1 MVMGDWG
8 SGLAIRDGLAA
19 ATGTGMI
26 RGMTSAKVAISLPKE
41 VLARARAA
49 VRRGDAPSLSAY
61 VSQALAEKT
70 NEDDIMQMLNEML
83 EETGGPLTPEEIR
96 WADGVL
102 GITKKRHRKPKHL
115 K

>member
-1 MVMGDWG
+1 
-8 SGLAIRDGLAA
+8 
-19 ATGTGMI
+19 MI
-26 RGMTSAKVAISLPKE
+26 AGMTSAKVAISLPRE

-61 VSQALAEKT
+61 VSQAIEEKT
-70 NEDDIMQMLNEML
+70 SDDDLMKMLEEML
-83 EETGGPLTPEEIR
+83 EETGGPPTPEEIH

-102 GITKKRHRKPKHL
+102 GLEPKAKRKTKRRPK

>member
-1 MVMGDWG
+1 MGN
-8 SGLAIRDGLAA
+8 SGRGGVARVVAA
-19 ATGTGMI
+19 ETGAGMI
-26 RGMTSAKVAISLPKE
+26 AGMTSAKVAISLPKE

-61 VSQALAEKT
+61 VSQAIEEKT
-70 NEDDIMQMLNEML
+70 SDDDLMKMLEEML

-102 GITKKRHRKPKHL
+102 GIEPKAKPRRQRKK
-115 K
+115 

>member
-1 MVMGDWG
+1 
-8 SGLAIRDGLAA
+8 
-19 ATGTGMI
+19 MI
-26 RGMTSAKVAISLPKE
+26 GGMTSAKVAISLPKE

-61 VSQALAEKT
+61 VSQAIEEKT
-70 NEDDIMQMLNEML
+70 SDDELMKMLEEML

-102 GITKKRHRKPKHL
+102 GIEAKPKRRRRA
-115 K
+115 KK